1 MNRGRDAASV
11 FNTFLACVGALCAGL
26 AFAPE
31 GHCAD
36 LQASLAHQQS
46 SYLAQEHFDS
56 GQLANEERG
65 VLHAWFAA
73 ARAQADDNVYSIEA
87 IRQAGALAYA
97 GRTQIGIPIGT
108 RTDLVLTDVRV
119 VYERILARGPSWE
132 AGAGLAVGQRRIERA
147 IAPTVWSTALD
158 ETLRWRYWRMQAQA
172 SHALG
177 GAFTM
182 TGRVFVERGQSA
194 ALDVDFHGMGDSVTV
209 HPCAATGYGAQADLR
224 WRLAPQVSLGL
235 ALATERQDYGA
246 SPYVTYSQGGAP
258 VGLVRYP
265 GSRQTLN
272 SARVHLDIDWP

>member
-1 MNRGRDAASV
+1 MLFRS
-11 FNTFLACVGALCAGL
+11 
-26 AFAPE
+26 
-31 GHCAD
+31 
-36 LQASLAHQQS
+36 
-46 SYLAQEHFDS
+46 
-56 GQLANEERG
+56 
-65 VLHAWFAA
+65 
-73 ARAQADDNVYSIEA
+73 
-87 IRQAGALAYA
+87 
-97 GRTQIGIPIGT
+97 
-108 RTDLVLTDVRV
+108 
-119 VYERILARGPSWE
+119 
-132 AGAGLAVGQRRIERA
+132 
-147 IAPTVWSTALD
+147 
-158 ETLRWRYWRMQAQA
+158 YWRMQVQA

-224 WRLAPQVSLGL
+224 WRLAPQVSLGF